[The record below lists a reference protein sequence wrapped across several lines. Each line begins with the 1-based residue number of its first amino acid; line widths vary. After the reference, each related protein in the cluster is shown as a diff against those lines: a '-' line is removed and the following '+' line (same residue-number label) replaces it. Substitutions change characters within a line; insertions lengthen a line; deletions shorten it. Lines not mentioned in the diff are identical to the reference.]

1 MLAVLDFSSPR
12 YGLLEVQYMFAEVH
26 AYVFVPSSTKVQEVA
41 VTLTL
46 MWAGA
51 WESHFKDCL
60 THLFHGFRNRH
71 FNKIS
76 LDNTLYFH
84 Y

>member
-1 MLAVLDFSSPR
+1 MAYWKFNTCLLR
-12 YGLLEVQYMFAEVH
+12 YTPIF
-26 AYVFVPSSTKVQEVA
+26 FVPSSTKVQVVA

-51 WESHFKDCL
+51 WESHFKDCF

-76 LDNTLYFH
+76 LDNMLYFH